1 MAKKNKT
8 TETEVNVTDFIH
20 DYVDDEQKKADSFE
34 LIKHMTSW
42 SESEPKMWGPTII
55 GFGKYHY
62 TYDSGHSGSAPL
74 IGFSPRKTKFS
85 LYVFTPLDKNEKLL
99 HKLGKF
105 TKGKSC
111 IYVKKLSD
119 IDISVLEKLC
129 KATMAHLQEK
139 YGSKK

>member
-20 DYVDDEQKKADSFE
+20 SYVDDEQKKADSFE

-42 SESEPKMWGPTII
+42 SGSEPKMWGPTII

-62 TYDSGHSGSAPL
+62 TYDSGHSGTAPL

-99 HKLGKF
+99 QKLGKF

-139 YGSKK
+139 YGSER

>member
-42 SESEPKMWGPTII
+42 SGSEPKMWGPTII

-62 TYDSGHSGSAPL
+62 TYDSGHSGTAPL

-139 YGSKK
+139 YDTNS

>member
-42 SESEPKMWGPTII
+42 SGSEPKMWGPTII

-85 LYVFTPLDKNEKLL
+85 LYVFTPIEGHEELL
-99 HKLGKF
+99 ANLGKY
-105 TKGKSC
+105 KMGKSC

-139 YGSKK
+139 YDTNN

>member
-42 SESEPKMWGPTII
+42 SGSEPKMWGPTII

-62 TYDSGHSGSAPL
+62 TYDSGHSGTAPL

-99 HKLGKF
+99 QKLGKF

-139 YGSKK
+139 YDTNS